1 MPSTILVAILI
12 GAMWLIALSSWRL
25 RNWRATVVLALGSA
39 AILAAGIPP
48 GPLCALLQGSLWI
61 GFTWFILVRTEAL
74 SVVRGAEYAF
84 IETYDGLLKEIADLK
99 RGALSSEPAAYVA
112 DFERVIEELEA
123 LKAPS
128 EDWADL
134 KSDATRELRRR
145 LVMMRL
151 GTRPSPETMD
161 AANAAWTE
169 IERRFALMLEAK
181 TGFWAGLPQRRSP

>member
-1 MPSTILVAILI
+1 VPSTILVAILI
-12 GAMWLIALSSWRL
+12 GAMWLIAFSSWRL
-25 RNWRATVVLALGSA
+25 RNWRATVVVALGSA
-39 AILAAGIPP
+39 AILAAGILP
-48 GPLCALLQGSLWI
+48 GPFGALLQGSLWI
-61 GFTWFILVRTEAL
+61 GFTWLILIRTEAL
-74 SVVRGAEYAF
+74 SVARGAEYAF
-84 IETYDGLLKEIADLK
+84 IETYDGRLKEIADLK
-99 RGALSSEPAAYVA
+99 PGALGSEPADFVA

-151 GTRPSPETMD
+151 GTRPSRETMD
-161 AANAAWTE
+161 AANAAWAE
-169 IERRFALMLEAK
+169 IERRFALMLKAK